1 MSEDKINCFVI
12 MPFTDTTPEHTEKY
26 WTEHYENFLKPLIE
40 EVPNISAHRSEAL
53 RGDILKQIINDI
65 VFSPIVVADLTDKN
79 VNVFWE
85 LGVRQSFKHGT
96 ITIAEEGTEL
106 PFDIFGK
113 GTIFYNPKNHVE
125 MVNFNIK
132 FKVAIKDYLFHP
144 DRPDSH
150 VLETLSGRGTIF
162 EIFQRDEAT
171 RRLDAVLS
179 ECERNLNIHT
189 KISQQVRSNQEN
201 KDKRKISPLHFNK
214 MAIDLLVATRYID
227 EDQKFFELVENY
239 TGILN
244 AFNSV
249 LFHWQTSPD
258 AAEKYILET
267 EEEIKKEIK
276 CLKSIVEASY
286 EKVSKL
292 L

>member
-12 MPFTDTTPEHTEKY
+12 MPFNKTTREHTDKY

-40 EVPNISAHRSEAL
+40 EMPNISAHRSEAL
-53 RGDILKQIINDI
+53 RGDILKQIITDI
-65 VFSPIVVADLTDKN
+65 VFSPIAVADLTDKN

-106 PFDIFGK
+106 PFDIFCK
-113 GTIFYNPKNHVE
+113 GTIFYNPKNHVQ
-125 MVNFNIK
+125 MANFNK
-132 FKVAIKDYLFHP
+132 QFKAAIKDCLFHP

-150 VLETLSGRGTIF
+150 VLETVSGRGTIF

-179 ECERNLNIHT
+179 ECERNLNLLMN
-189 KISQQVRSNQEN
+189 ISQKARLNQEV
-201 KDKRKISPLHFNK
+201 KDKRTISPFHFNK

-227 EDQKFFELVENY
+227 EDQKFFEFVEDY
-239 TGILN
+239 VGVLN
-244 AFNSV
+244 AFNNV
-249 LFHWQTSPD
+249 LFHWQDAPD
-258 AAEKYILET
+258 EAEKYILES
-267 EEEIKKEIK
+267 EEETKKEIEN
-276 CLKSIVEASY
+276 LKSMVEASH